1 MPTRKFHEE
10 FLKELTEGEN
20 YIDDED
26 FDVVQEKHLSQTRW
40 QTWNR
45 MTFHSGKTG
54 QYWQVDYGVGSTE
67 NCDNDLFGAFKDKDG
82 YVACSEV
89 EAYQVLVTRYREK
102 KDVKQ
107 EVQTV

>member
-1 MPTRKFHEE
+1 MADHKIAVIFT
-10 FLKELTEGEN
+10 GEC
-20 YIDDED
+20 YD
-26 FDVVQEKHLSQTRW
+26 SY
-40 QTWNR
+40 
-45 MTFHSGKTG
+45 G
-54 QYWQVDYGVGSTE
+54 DYGVGSTE